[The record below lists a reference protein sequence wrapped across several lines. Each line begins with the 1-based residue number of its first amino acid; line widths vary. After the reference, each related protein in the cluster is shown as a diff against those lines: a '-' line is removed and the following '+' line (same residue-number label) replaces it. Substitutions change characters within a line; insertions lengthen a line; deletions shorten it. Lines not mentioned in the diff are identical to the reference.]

1 MTEQTIPPSVPE
13 QPAKPPLPE
22 PNPIT
27 RLAHRQQSLWQIKLP
42 IAISIL
48 LVSVSGVMVLV
59 AGFGRGA
66 ELSTLSDI
74 SVMWLIVPMLIL
86 GSMLVLVQIA
96 LIYLLFRFLPIIPGN
111 SRKVQDFFVLLSK
124 QVRKI
129 SDKSTEPFLRVHSMN
144 ASFVAFRRS
153 VRQSFR
159 RSRDQ
164 K

>member
-1 MTEQTIPPSVPE
+1 MTEQPIPPSVPE

-22 PNPIT
+22 PNPVT

-48 LVSVSGVMVLV
+48 LVSVSALMILV

-111 SRKVQDFFVLLSK
+111 SRRVQDFFVLLSK

-129 SDKSTEPFLRVHSMN
+129 SDMSTEPFLRVHSMN
-144 ASFVAFRRS
+144 ASFEAFRRS

>member
-13 QPAKPPLPE
+13 QPTKPPLPE
-22 PNPIT
+22 PNPVT

-144 ASFVAFRRS
+144 ASFAAFRRS

-164 K
+164 